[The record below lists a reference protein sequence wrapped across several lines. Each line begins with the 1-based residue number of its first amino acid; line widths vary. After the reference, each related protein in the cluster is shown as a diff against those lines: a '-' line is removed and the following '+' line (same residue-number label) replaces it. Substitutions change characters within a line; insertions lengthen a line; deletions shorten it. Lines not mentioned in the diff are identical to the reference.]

1 MPGHFALGGRPSE
14 EDDMFARIGLPELLV
29 LLVIGTLAIGVTVL
43 PFWMIFKKAG
53 FSPWLSLT
61 QLLPIVNLI
70 ALFYLA
76 FAEWPIQRER
86 RPV

>member
-1 MPGHFALGGRPSE
+1 M
-14 EDDMFARIGLPELLV
+14 DMARIGLPELLV
-29 LLVIGTLAIGVTVL
+29 LFVVGVLVLCVTIL

-61 QLLPIVNLI
+61 QLLPLVNLV

-76 FAEWPIQRER
+76 FAEWPVHRGL
-86 RPV
+86 RPR